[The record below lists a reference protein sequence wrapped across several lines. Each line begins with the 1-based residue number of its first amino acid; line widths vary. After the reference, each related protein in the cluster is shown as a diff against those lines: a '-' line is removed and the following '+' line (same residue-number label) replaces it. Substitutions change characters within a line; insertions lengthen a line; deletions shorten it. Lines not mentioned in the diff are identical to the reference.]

1 MCLCVR
7 SDITR
12 FSFIMLGSQSLHG
25 TCSHF
30 FSVYIL
36 HYTGFFYLDFRGIFV
51 SLLNNSLER
60 QTAIRDN
67 LTKTHLIYN
76 QHVNMSRLA
85 SLPGVQALS
94 TFASHWLVDREDLTV
109 VTMGMDDIWGNQQQ
123 LKKTQKSRGEKR
135 VNRKESFGWF
145 HTVTQI
151 QKFSFATESF
161 QPKHWGLRSPRATWN
176 STDSYGIKRFS
187 RNKAKTDKKQQ
198 LFKSKRPVNKVRL
211 GNTGTHTLYTLFQRM
226 RICTKN

>member
-94 TFASHWLVDREDLTV
+94 TFASH
-109 VTMGMDDIWGNQQQ
+109 
-123 LKKTQKSRGEKR
+123 
-135 VNRKESFGWF
+135 
-145 HTVTQI
+145 
-151 QKFSFATESF
+151 
-161 QPKHWGLRSPRATWN
+161 
-176 STDSYGIKRFS
+176 
-187 RNKAKTDKKQQ
+187 
-198 LFKSKRPVNKVRL
+198 
-211 GNTGTHTLYTLFQRM
+211 
-226 RICTKN
+226 

>member
-1 MCLCVR
+1 MCLCKVWYN
-7 SDITR
+7 SVLFCNAGKSKFAWDLFTFLFLYTFYIT
-12 FSFIMLGSQSLHG
+12 QD
-25 TCSHF
+25 
-30 FSVYIL
+30 
-36 HYTGFFYLDFRGIFV
+36 FFYLDFRGIFV
-51 SLLNNSLER
+51 SLLNLFPNSLER

-67 LTKTHLIYN
+67 LTKTHLIHN

-151 QKFSFATESF
+151 QKFSFATKSF
-161 QPKHWGLRSPRATWN
+161 QPKHCGLRSPRATWN
-176 STDSYGIKRFS
+176 SDQTDSYGIKHFS
-187 RNKAKTDKKQQ
+187 RNKTKTDKKQQ
-198 LFKSKRPVNKVRL
+198 LFKSKKIETSKQN
-211 GNTGTHTLYTLFQRM
+211 
-226 RICTKN
+226 